1 MHQLITAYQAA
12 GRAGTKRQKSRAEV
26 RGGGRKPHS
35 QKGTGRA
42 RAGSIR
48 SPIWVGGGRAFAA
61 RPRDYEQK
69 VNRKMYRA
77 GMRSMLAQLA
87 RTDRLI
93 VTESLS
99 LASPRTKLLVDEL
112 KKLSLQSAL
121 IVIEAQDEK
130 LELAA
135 RNLPQRGSD
144 HRLRNQPGRAG
155 RVRQGA
161 GHRRRREADRGAPA
175 MSRERL
181 ATVLV
186 APHITEKTAL
196 AMQNANQY
204 AFKVRRDANK
214 TEIKQAVEMMFEV
227 KVAGV
232 QVSNEPG
239 KDRRFGNRIG
249 RTQDWKKAYVK
260 LAAGQAIDYE
270 AQALKK

>member
-1 MHQLITAYQAA
+1 
-12 GRAGTKRQKSRAEV
+12 
-26 RGGGRKPHS
+26 
-35 QKGTGRA
+35 
-42 RAGSIR
+42 
-48 SPIWVGGGRAFAA
+48 
-61 RPRDYEQK
+61 
-69 VNRKMYRA
+69 
-77 GMRSMLAQLA
+77 
-87 RTDRLI
+87 
-93 VTESLS
+93 
-99 LASPRTKLLVDEL
+99 
-112 KKLSLQSAL
+112 
-121 IVIEAQDEK
+121 
-130 LELAA
+130 
-135 RNLPQRGSD
+135 
-144 HRLRNQPGRAG
+144 
-155 RVRQGA
+155 
-161 GHRRRREADRGAPA
+161 

-260 LAAGQAIDYE
+260 LAEGQAIDYE